1 VVTRYSATVN
11 YLRLRPPSPTFEVAV
26 ATVGDP
32 PASQAARV
40 LLAMLDPT
48 DQT

>member
-1 VVTRYSATVN
+1 
-11 YLRLRPPSPTFEVAV
+11 LFEVAV

-40 LLAMLDPT
+40 LLGMLGRASPA
-48 DQT
+48 